1 MRIEPGSGTTQYGPG
16 VDIHLDGDEVA
27 TAILAYLTAH
37 GVHIDGPR
45 TVKVNS
51 ELCQAGKVYV
61 DPSGFA
67 VHNGVKY
74 SGRG

>member
-1 MRIEPGSGTTQYGPG
+1 MTKEQVITDFVG
-16 VDIHLDGDEVA
+16 VLR
-27 TAILAYLTAH
+27 TA
-37 GVHIDGPR
+37 GVLLFGYVLGLSLLKKYDKP
-45 TVKVNS
+45 KVNS

-67 VHNGVKY
+67 VHNSVKY